1 MLSNKNDK
9 FLMSFGKMPIAN
21 NFLTKENFK
30 DEFFYEMKVGFNEDY
45 SLFKLLE
52 HPTPE
57 QMFNSKYPF
66 LTGSSTFMVQHFND
80 FSKFIMKE
88 YLNKEEKIIEIGCN
102 DGSMLNFFNKNEFD
116 CLGFEPSSNVAEIA
130 QKKGIKIIPNF
141 FSSTQS
147 QAQEFIAKTKI
158 VYAANV
164 ICHIPDLENLIKSI
178 DQFLT
183 KDGLFIFEEPYL
195 GSMVNKVS
203 YDQIY
208 DEHVYIFSV
217 SSIKKIF
224 NDFNFDLIDVIP
236 QITHGGSMR
245 YVVARRD
252 EYKIKD
258 GVKLHET
265 REREIQLDNF
275 DGLLEFKKN
284 CLLSK
289 EQTLNNLHN
298 FKKKGLS
305 IAGYAATSKSTTVLN
320 FCGID
325 NKIIDCIYDTTPD
338 KIGKFSPG
346 THIPIINYEKFKN
359 NYPDI
364 VYLFAWN
371 HKNEIFKKE
380 TVFNDKGG
388 KWFSHVDL
396 K

>member
-346 THIPIINYEKFKN
+346 MHIPIVNYEKFKN